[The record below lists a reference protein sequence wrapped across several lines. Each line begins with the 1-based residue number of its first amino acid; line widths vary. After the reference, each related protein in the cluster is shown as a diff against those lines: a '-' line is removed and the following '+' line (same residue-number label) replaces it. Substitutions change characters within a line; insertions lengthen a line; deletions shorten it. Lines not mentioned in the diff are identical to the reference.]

1 MKLSRNQTWV
11 ILVGL
16 LLFGYFVRVLHVG
29 DQSIW
34 GDEAFTYVV
43 IRAENFWGTL
53 ARDVHPP
60 LYFMMM
66 MLWTRLVGIS
76 ELSLRYPSVLASTLD
91 LALFYVFAKEALRHR
106 PAAKQWFVPIVAVL
120 LLALADLD
128 IQISQEAR
136 SYTLHI
142 AWILLSFIAY
152 LKWLRTE
159 KRLWAVIFI
168 VCNALIVYTHYIGV
182 FTPMAI
188 GLHALLFLR
197 GKQRIFAIGM
207 LVLSGLLVIPWAL
220 IVLSQQV
227 DKFAA
232 DAVAAFPSTWGTLWA
247 LRTSWFTQQWA
258 LMLGLAMLGLLTMSP
273 QNGLKIRP
281 FRATSFLFMV
291 ILIPLGLAF
300 LSNLWL
306 PTLYDYR
313 ISQIT
318 PAIVLLMAFGLANFR
333 REARLFFIAVIVIYG
348 VFSVD
353 VYRPKEP
360 WREFGQMVV
369 EFAQDG
375 DAVLLEFTGGDYTMD
390 YYLERYLPE
399 NIPITSM
406 WQWRTF
412 EPETYENGIL
422 GTIDSYDSIWLA
434 RWSSDEEAFI
444 KLRATNHIP
453 TMRRTIQQGAVQ
465 FELYRFDRLS
475 DESLTIFENGM
486 VLQQA
491 TIYAGQVDLWWSADS
506 LMDANYTVS
515 VKVFDSVGNIIA
527 QIDRQPQLEARPTS
541 TWQPDE
547 IIYDPY
553 LLETNGTLITVQVY
567 LWTPNGIQPI
577 ATMGGQDGFSIPESK

>member
-34 GDEAFTYVV
+34 GDEAFTYAV

-53 ARDVHPP
+53 ARDVHPF
-60 LYFMMM
+60 LYFMMITQ
-66 MLWTRLVGIS
+66 WTRFAGIN
-76 ELSLRYPSVLASTLD
+76 ELSLRYPSVLASTVD
-91 LALFYVFAKEALRHR
+91 LALFYIFAKEALRHR
-106 PAAKQWFVPIVAVL
+106 SASKQWFVPLVAVL

-152 LKWLRTE
+152 LKWLRTD
-159 KRLWAVIFI
+159 KRLWAVVFVIS
-168 VCNALIVYTHYIGV
+168 NALIVYTHYIGV
-182 FTPMAI
+182 FTPIAI
-188 GLHALLFLR
+188 GVHALLFLR
-197 GKQRIFAIGM
+197 GKQRIFAFAM
-207 LVLSGLLVIPWAL
+207 LVSSALLVIPWVL
-220 IVLSQQV
+220 LVLSQQV

-232 DAVAAFPSTWGTLWA
+232 DAVAAFPSSWATLWA
-247 LRTSWFTQQWA
+247 LRSSWLTQQWA
-258 LMLGLAMLGLLTMSP
+258 FMLGLAMLGLITMTP
-273 QNGLKIRP
+273 QNRLKIRP
-281 FRATSFLFMV
+281 FRASSFLFIV
-291 ILIPLGLAF
+291 LLIPLGLAF

-318 PAIVLLMAFGLANFR
+318 PAIVLLMAFGLANFQ
-333 REARLFFIAVIVIYG
+333 REARLFFLVVIVIYG

-360 WREFGQMVV
+360 WREFGQMVA

-390 YYLERYLPE
+390 YYLERYLPTY
-399 NIPITSM
+399 IPTVSM

-412 EPETYENGIL
+412 EPQTYESGLL
-422 GTIDSYDSIWLA
+422 GTLDSYDSIWLA
-434 RWSSDEEAFI
+434 RWSSDNEAFI
-444 KLRATNHIP
+444 KLRATNHSP
-453 TMRRTIQQGAVQ
+453 TMRRTIEQGAVQ

-475 DESLTIFENGM
+475 DESLVTFENGM
-486 VLQQA
+486 ILQQA
-491 TIYAGQVDLWWSADS
+491 TIYAGQVDLWWSANHS
-506 LMDANYTVS
+506 IDANYTVS
-515 VKVFDSVGNIIA
+515 IKVFDSAGNIIA
-527 QIDRQPQLEARPTS
+527 QIDRQPQLESRPTA
-541 TWQPDE
+541 TWQADE

-553 LLETNGTLITVQVY
+553 LLETNGMSVTVQVY
-567 LWTPNGIQPI
+567 LWTPDGIQPV
-577 ATMGGQDGFSIPESK
+577 ATVDSQGEFSIPESR